1 MSKKNFLKYKFMNEK
16 FTSNNIENDEL
27 TLNTEESDYKN
38 LVTRLREISS
48 TIALLEKRY
57 LDKF

>member
-1 MSKKNFLKYKFMNEK
+1 MNEK
-16 FTSNNIENDEL
+16 FTTNNIEDDDL
-27 TLNTEESDYKN
+27 TQNTEESDYKN

-57 LDKF
+57 LNKS

>member
-1 MSKKNFLKYKFMNEK
+1 MNEK
-16 FTSNNIENDEL
+16 FTSNNYENDEVN
-27 TLNTEESDYKN
+27 LNTEESDYKN

-48 TIALLEKRY
+48 KIALLEKRY

>member
-1 MSKKNFLKYKFMNEK
+1 MNEK
-16 FTSNNIENDEL
+16 FTSNNFENDEL
-27 TLNTEESDYKN
+27 ILNTEESDYKN

-48 TIALLEKRY
+48 IIALLEKRY

>member
-1 MSKKNFLKYKFMNEK
+1 MNEK
-16 FTSNNIENDEL
+16 FTSNDFENDEF

-48 TIALLEKRY
+48 TIDLLEKRY

>member
-1 MSKKNFLKYKFMNEK
+1 MIENLN
-16 FTSNNIENDEL
+16 SNNIENDEFN
-27 TLNTEESDYKN
+27 LNNDENDYKN
-38 LVTRLREISS
+38 LITRLREISS

>member
-1 MSKKNFLKYKFMNEK
+1 MNEK
-16 FTSNNIENDEL
+16 FTSNKFKNDEFI
-27 TLNTEESDYKN
+27 LNTEERDYKN

-57 LDKF
+57 LDQF

>member
-1 MSKKNFLKYKFMNEK
+1 MNEN
-16 FTSNNIENDEL
+16 FTSNNFENDEL
-27 TLNTEESDYKN
+27 NLNTEESDYKN
-38 LVTRLREISS
+38 LVTRLREIIS

>member
-1 MSKKNFLKYKFMNEK
+1 MNEK
-16 FTSNNIENDEL
+16 FTSNDFENDEL
-27 TLNTEESDYKN
+27 NLNTEESDYKN

-57 LDKF
+57 MDKF

>member
-1 MSKKNFLKYKFMNEK
+1 MNEK
-16 FTSNNIENDEL
+16 FTSNNYENDEL
-27 TLNTEESDYKN
+27 NLNTEESDYKN

-48 TIALLEKRY
+48 KIALLQKRY

>member
-1 MSKKNFLKYKFMNEK
+1 MNEK
-16 FTSNNIENDEL
+16 FISNNIENDEL
-27 TLNTEESDYKN
+27 TQNIEESDYKN
-38 LVTRLREISS
+38 LVNRLREISS

>member
-1 MSKKNFLKYKFMNEK
+1 MNEK
-16 FTSNNIENDEL
+16 FTSNNFENDEL
-27 TLNTEESDYKN
+27 NLNTEESDYKN
-38 LVTRLREISS
+38 LVNRLREISS

>member
-1 MSKKNFLKYKFMNEK
+1 MNEK

-27 TLNTEESDYKN
+27 TQNIEESDYKN
-38 LVTRLREISS
+38 LVNRLREISS

>member
-1 MSKKNFLKYKFMNEK
+1 MNKKFIP
-16 FTSNNIENDEL
+16 NNSANDEL
-27 TLNTEESDYKN
+27 TLNTEETDYEN

-48 TIALLEKRY
+48 KIALLEKRY

>member
-1 MSKKNFLKYKFMNEK
+1 MNEK
-16 FTSNNIENDEL
+16 LTSNDFENDEL
-27 TLNTEESDYKN
+27 NLNTEESDYKN
-38 LVTRLREISS
+38 LVSRLKEISS

>member
-1 MSKKNFLKYKFMNEK
+1 MNEK
-16 FTSNNIENDEL
+16 FTSNNFENDEL
-27 TLNTEESDYKN
+27 TQNIEESDYKK

>member
-1 MSKKNFLKYKFMNEK
+1 MNEK
-16 FTSNNIENDEL
+16 FTSNNFENDEL
-27 TLNTEESDYKN
+27 NLNSEESDYKN

-48 TIALLEKRY
+48 KIALLEKRY

>member
-1 MSKKNFLKYKFMNEK
+1 MNEK
-16 FTSNNIENDEL
+16 FTSNNYENDEL
-27 TLNTEESDYKN
+27 NLNTEESDYKN
-38 LVTRLREISS
+38 LVSRLREISS

>member
-1 MSKKNFLKYKFMNEK
+1 MNEK
-16 FTSNNIENDEL
+16 FTSNNCENDEL
-27 TLNTEESDYKN
+27 NLNTEESDYKN
-38 LVTRLREISS
+38 LVNRLREISS

>member
-1 MSKKNFLKYKFMNEK
+1 MNEK
-16 FTSNNIENDEL
+16 FIATKIENDDL

-48 TIALLEKRY
+48 KIALLEKRY